1 MLWETLPDTL
11 SSWNFGEYRC
21 QKDGMDSERWSP
33 YHHSMWENPLKA
45 RRGWPCFRGRVLWVF
60 CHELMRIHDF
70 TPWLLGDVG
79 AWLGGTLTLLECE
92 GKSSGLHPHWVLRVN
107 LDHVGE
113 KQKAQKNFYR
123 LKWLLARVCMN
134 FPSFIEVSLRMVL
147 LCFSFSPC
155 HNYPEFSGQG
165 EMGVGKKWGRVDI
178 NRNYWNPNS
187 LLEIKW
193 YCFVKQQDSNNENHI
208 LHSGEFSWN

>member
-11 SSWNFGEYRC
+11 SSWNFGEYWC

-33 YHHSMWENPLKA
+33 YHHSMWANPLKA

-60 CHELMRIHDF
+60 CHELMQIHHF

-79 AWLGGTLTLLECE
+79 AWLGGMLTLLECE

-113 KQKAQKNFYR
+113 KQKAQKNFYW

-147 LCFSFSPC
+147 LCFSFFPLSQL
-155 HNYPEFSGQG
+155 SG
-165 EMGVGKKWGRVDI
+165 VLRTR
-178 NRNYWNPNS
+178 RNG
-187 LLEIKW
+187 
-193 YCFVKQQDSNNENHI
+193 
-208 LHSGEFSWN
+208 SGEEVRPGWY